1 MKKWS
6 LLLLLCFGLL
16 GQDRQSNNKPYGL
29 RIIGRTVEL
38 GVEEDGS
45 SIFLRKVVP
54 GPKVLT
60 ISTDEMK
67 YNADTSEIE
76 PRGNVRVKLN

>member
-16 GQDRQSNNKPYGL
+16 GQDRQPNNRRYVL

-38 GVEEDGS
+38 GIEEDGS
-45 SIFLRKVVP
+45 SVMLRKVAP
-54 GPKVLT
+54 GAKVLT
-60 ISTDEMK
+60 ISADEMK
-67 YNADTSEIE
+67 YNEDTGEIE